1 MCICVKDKPTKPCY
15 TGWKIMF
22 RDEDKRLY
30 PIWANNI
37 GISAFPEKEWIEHWY
52 ANSPPIPT
60 GFYFISSRAATK
72 KVIRSFDEFGT
83 FARYRS
89 RAVVA
94 RVKAKNLIAT
104 GRSSL
109 CALTK
114 TKNITSVEA
123 KSFFIE
129 EVYTLEEFMKGRG

>member
-1 MCICVKDKPTKPCY
+1 MCICAKDKPTKPCY

-30 PIWANNI
+30 PIWPNNS
-37 GISAFPEKEWIEHWY
+37 GIPAFPEKEWIEHWN
-52 ANSPPIPT
+52 ADRPTIPA

-72 KVIRSFDEFGT
+72 KVIRFFDKFGT

-89 RAVVA
+89 CVVVA

-104 GRSSL
+104 GRSTL

-114 TKNITSVEA
+114 MENITSVEA
-123 KSFFIE
+123 GAFFIE
-129 EVYTLEEFMKGRG
+129 EVYTLEEFMKGRR